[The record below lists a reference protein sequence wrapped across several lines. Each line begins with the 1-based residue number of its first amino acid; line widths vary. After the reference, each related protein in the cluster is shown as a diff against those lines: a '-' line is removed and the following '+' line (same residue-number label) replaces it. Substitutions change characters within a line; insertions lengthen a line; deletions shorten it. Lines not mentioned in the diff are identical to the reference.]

1 MPNAKVAP
9 AGQVMS
15 RSAENA
21 AEEKGGC
28 AQVCDGEAGCLAN
41 CLLWPF
47 VLLWN
52 GLRLYVFECCKICA
66 GRAYRVLCYPFCSC
80 CWVYNDKSFCG
91 EAAHG
96 AKDAELDWVRATK
109 LPEGGGRMKLYSGKV
124 EAADLVQGAVG
135 DCWLVAA
142 LASAAEQPVCIRNA
156 ILTPEFNPRGRYRVR
171 IFDGQT
177 KKWVKIDVDDK
188 LPCGKGGTDTHFMT
202 PNGDEL
208 WAVIMEKAF
217 AKFCGSY
224 ANLDG
229 GLCAWAWRAITGD
242 IVFSLRAE
250 AGGKGWERLNFYN
263 TTGGGAGKE
272 VDKRSCQFTH
282 SGERFSNDEAW
293 VLIQRYLRGKSLVAA
308 SGGKETI
315 GGGKGGG
322 LNGEDLD
329 SNGLVATHAYSVLDA
344 RELAKIPGL
353 SITAVL
359 GKTKL
364 IRLRNPWG
372 KFEWT
377 GAWGDGSPEWES
389 HPAIKRALKPQDGTR
404 QPLPLHPPPST
415 LHSPTLHPPLSHP
428 PLSHPPPSTLSPSPL
443 TPQSTMAPSGCRGR
457 SSRSS
462 SPRST
467 SATAPPRATSSC
479 RYTRTA
485 HPHTLTPSHP
495 HLHTLTLH
503 LHTLTPSPPCPHPHL
518 PHPR

>member
-1 MPNAKVAP
+1 MPTAKVAP
-9 AGQVMS
+9 AGRGTS
-15 RSAENA
+15 TSAENA
-21 AEEKGGC
+21 AEKKGDC

-41 CLLWPF
+41 FFLWPF

-52 GLRLYVFECCKICA
+52 GLRLYLFECCNICG

-96 AKDAELDWVRATK
+96 AKDALDWVRATD

-171 IFDGQT
+171 IYDGQT

-202 PNGDEL
+202 PNGNEL

-229 GLCAWAWRAITGD
+229 GFCAWAWRAITGD
-242 IVFSLRAE
+242 IVFRLKAE

-282 SGERFSNDEAW
+282 SGEKFSNDEAW

-344 RELAKIPGL
+344 RELARVPGL
-353 SITAVL
+353 SITA
-359 GKTKL
+359 
-364 IRLRNPWG
+364 
-372 KFEWT
+372 
-377 GAWGDGSPEWES
+377 GAVYSS
-389 HPAIKRALKPQDGTR
+389 YT
-404 QPLPLHPPPST
+404 PLPGT
-415 LHSPTLHPPLSHP
+415 A
-428 PLSHPPPSTLSPSPL
+428 SPSPITHPKVRHPL
-443 TPQSTMAPSGCRGR
+443 RHRPSYRASPSPQYSVRQSSSGSATRGVSSSGKARGATVRPSGRVIPP
-457 SSRSS
+457 SSAR
-462 SPRST
+462 
-467 SATAPPRATSSC
+467 
-479 RYTRTA
+479 
-485 HPHTLTPSHP
+485 
-495 HLHTLTLH
+495 
-503 LHTLTPSPPCPHPHL
+503 
-518 PHPR
+518 

>member
-1 MPNAKVAP
+1 MPTAKVAP
-9 AGQVMS
+9 AGRVTS
-15 RSAENA
+15 TSAENA
-21 AEEKGGC
+21 AEKKGDC
-28 AQVCDGEAGCLAN
+28 AQICDGEAGCLAN

-52 GLRLYVFECCKICA
+52 GLRLYVFECCKICG

-96 AKDAELDWVRATK
+96 AKDAELDWVRATD

-177 KKWVKIDVDDK
+177 KTWVKIDVDDK
-188 LPCGKGGTDTHFMT
+188 LPCGKGGTNTHFMT
-202 PNGDEL
+202 PNGNEL

-242 IVFSLRAE
+242 IVFSLKAE

-282 SGERFSNDEAW
+282 SGEKFSNDEAW

-344 RELAKIPGL
+344 RELARIPGLSITAGAVYSSPRRGLAHHPSPTIPPPPPSPPLIPGL

-364 IRLRNPWG
+364 VRLRNPWG
-372 KFEWT
+372 KFEWK

-389 HPAIKRALKPQDGTR
+389 HPAIKRALKPQDATR
-404 QPLPLHPPPST
+404 QPLPPPPPY
-415 LHSPTLHPPLSHP
+415 LKLYGPKYNLS
-428 PLSHPPPSTLSPSPL
+428 
-443 TPQSTMAPSGCRGR
+443 
-457 SSRSS
+457 
-462 SPRST
+462 
-467 SATAPPRATSSC
+467 
-479 RYTRTA
+479 
-485 HPHTLTPSHP
+485 
-495 HLHTLTLH
+495 
-503 LHTLTPSPPCPHPHL
+503 
-518 PHPR
+518 